1 MHLRADKPSLF
12 QLVPLA
18 RHHRKHPTRSEAMLW
33 TALRGRRLGPHF
45 RRQHP
50 IDAFIVDFC
59 SIGHQLVIEIDGS
72 IHRDAEH
79 AARDAARQRALEAL
93 GWRVLRLDAEL
104 VESNLAAALA
114 RIRAALR

>member
-1 MHLRADKPSLF
+1 
-12 QLVPLA
+12 
-18 RHHRKHPTRSEAMLW
+18 MLW
-33 TALRGRRLGPHF
+33 SALRGRRLGAHF

-59 SIGHQLVIEIDGS
+59 SISHRLVVEIDGS

-79 AARDAARQRALEAL
+79 ARRDAARQRALEAL

-104 VESNLAAALA
+104 VETEFPAALG
-114 RIRAALR
+114 RVRGALRRAR